1 MPKELINL
9 ARERIYNMNID
20 INDIKN
26 KMKNNKP
33 YINGWERMKR
43 SSIIIPLVE
52 VNNETCILF
61 EVRAKKLSSQ
71 PGDICFPGGKI
82 DDNETPKEAA
92 LREIYEELGIENV
105 DIINE
110 LDIVIRYDGI
120 IIHPYLGV
128 IKDIKEININ
138 ESEVDHVFYIP
149 ISYLLNHNP
158 LEVNSKI
165 NIQRPEEFP
174 YDLIVNKENYKFR
187 EGNYRSLFYNYE
199 NYNIWGITAEML
211 RNFLE
216 KL

>member
-92 LREIYEELGIENV
+92 LREIYEELGIENI

-110 LDIVIRYDGI
+110 LDIVVRYDGI
-120 IIHPYLGV
+120 IIHPYLGI
-128 IKDIKEININ
+128 IKDMKEININ

-158 LEVNSKI
+158 LEVTSKI

-174 YDLIVNKENYKFR
+174 YDLIVDKENYKFR

>member
-1 MPKELINL
+1 
-9 ARERIYNMNID
+9 MNIM
-20 INDIKN
+20 DIKN
-26 KMKNNKP
+26 KVKDNKP

-43 SSIIIPLVE
+43 AAIIVPLVE
-52 VNNETCILF
+52 RNNEVCILF

-82 DDNETPKEAA
+82 DDNETPKDAA
-92 LREIYEELGIENV
+92 LREIFEEIGAENI

-110 LDIVIRYDGI
+110 LDTVVRYDGI
-120 IIHPYLGV
+120 IIHPYLGI

-158 LEVNSKI
+158 LEVTSKI

-174 YDLIVNKENYKFR
+174 YDLIVNKKNYKFR
-187 EGNYRSLFYNYE
+187 DANYRSLFYNYE
-199 NYNIWGITAEML
+199 SYNIWGITAEML

>member
-1 MPKELINL
+1 
-9 ARERIYNMNID
+9 MNID
-20 INDIKN
+20 DIKN
-26 KMKNNKP
+26 KVKNNKP

-52 VNNETCILF
+52 RNNEVCILF

-92 LREIYEELGIENV
+92 LREMFEELGVKNI

-110 LDIVIRYDGI
+110 LDTVVRYDGI
-120 IIHPYLGV
+120 IIHPYLG
-128 IKDIKEININ
+128 IIEDIKSIKIN

-149 ISYLLNHNP
+149 LNYLLKHKP

-165 NIQRPEEFP
+165 YVERTKEFP

-187 EGNYRSLFYNYE
+187 EANYRCLFYNYE
-199 NYNIWGITAEML
+199 NYNVWGITAEML
-211 RNFLE
+211 INFLE